1 MKGFWNLTSTI
12 SLTLCTVFLFVYNY
26 EDVYAVPTTHLCRPE
41 QRDALLQFKNEFEVR
56 NSSFPYNSSFSYK
69 VKSESW
75 ANNTECCNWKGITCD
90 PKSGEVIE
98 LDLSSRN
105 LGGQL
110 HSVSSLQTLNYLT
123 TLDLSGNDFSG
134 HIPSSIGDLSNL
146 TFLDLSD
153 NRFSGQIPS
162 VIGNLSHLTH
172 LVFQSNQISGQIP
185 IALLNLTELSTL
197 LLGKNQFTGRIP
209 HNITSLSKLS
219 SFDGSTNSFT
229 GALPSSLFTLPSMD
243 TVHLSD
249 NQLNG
254 ILDLGN
260 ISTPPK
266 LRVLYL
272 GNNNLTGPISSTIS
286 KLINLGVLDLS
297 HYKIQGPIDL
307 RIFSHLKKLRHLD
320 ISYMST
326 TTKIDLNDILT
337 PLDILSLSCFKR
349 LDGLVLSGNHV
360 SVTNKSPISDRPS
373 QLLTDLYLSGC
384 GITEFPEFIRPQN
397 LQRLDLSNNKIKGKV
412 PGSLWTLTYLYYLN
426 LSNNSF
432 TGFENA
438 TTHGLKFRI
447 PMFLFASDNNF
458 TGNIPSFICDLYVSM
473 LDLSNNNFSGLIP
486 RCINFKDFLF
496 HLNLRQNRLHRGLPE
511 NIFENLRTLDVGH
524 NQLTGKL
531 PRSLIHFSSLEVLN
545 VESNFFND
553 TFPFWLSSLPQLK
566 VLVLRSNAFHGPM
579 HTTSF
584 PKLQIID
591 ISHNHFNG
599 ALPSDYFVKWSA
611 MSSLGSIYY
620 QPDEKYMG
628 NSYYHDSVVL
638 MNKDDLVESAI
649 PLPFSDLVD
658 TALDLLKRNNVSAA
672 IFAPGWVYETAQPPN
687 FHTAQNKWWSLV
699 EKSWGIVQTYPQV
712 LPFYSD
718 FNQGFG
724 YHVSLEGRQLSDAP
738 WYNISCQSLQPLLEF
753 KEDNTDII
761 QVTVDAGEASYNRG
775 GNTVFNGRLDGDVN
789 FTARLFKPLL
799 HLSSSPITM
808 SYSVKSDETSKLGLL
823 LCFSSPSRE
832 TKSILVA
839 PQEPIPR
846 FDHVFLK
853 CLVTSK
859 QTISVWTVHEAS
871 LVMDGHTLTEISAF
885 CYIPEN
891 STKTSEY
898 VALLGHISIKDHH
911 VQLQQNLVSLP
922 LPSSWIIE
930 AHNIELITGNSGSKI
945 LRVKLEW
952 RQTQLE
958 DSVLPVY
965 NVYAENVKS
974 TGALR
979 SRKVLE
985 KPRSER
991 VFLGISHVPAYYV
1004 SELVVDSDVKGVSFV
1019 VQPCGLDGSWR
1030 KLDDSP
1036 NFLVDFEGLL

>member
-162 VIGNLSHLTH
+162 IPSVIGNLSHLTHLDLSVNHLSGQIPSVIGNLSHLTH

-260 ISTPPK
+260 ISSPPK

-307 RIFSHLKKLRHLD
+307 H
-320 ISYMST
+320 
-326 TTKIDLNDILT
+326 
-337 PLDILSLSCFKR
+337 
-349 LDGLVLSGNHV
+349 
-360 SVTNKSPISDRPS
+360 RPS

-638 MNKDDLVESAI
+638 MNKGLEMELLRI
-649 PLPFSDLVD
+649 LKIFR
-658 TALDLLKRNNVSAA
+658 ALDFS
-672 IFAPGWVYETAQPPN
+672 G
-687 FHTAQNKWWSLV
+687 NK
-699 EKSWGIVQTYPQV
+699 
-712 LPFYSD
+712 F
-718 FNQGFG
+718 
-724 YHVSLEGRQLSDAP
+724 EG
-738 WYNISCQSLQPLLEF
+738 E
-753 KEDNTDII
+753 
-761 QVTVDAGEASYNRG
+761 
-775 GNTVFNGRLDGDVN
+775 
-789 FTARLFKPLL
+789 
-799 HLSSSPITM
+799 
-808 SYSVKSDETSKLGLL
+808 
-823 LCFSSPSRE
+823 
-832 TKSILVA
+832 
-839 PQEPIPR
+839 IPR
-846 FDHVFLK
+846 FIGLLKELHVLN
-853 CLVTSK
+853 LSNN
-859 QTISVWTVHEAS
+859 
-871 LVMDGHTLTEISAF
+871 AF
-885 CYIPEN
+885 TGLI
-891 STKTSEY
+891 
-898 VALLGHISIKDHH
+898 
-911 VQLQQNLVSLP
+911 
-922 LPSSWIIE
+922 PSSMGNLTALESLDLSQNQLSGEIPQELEELSFLSYMNFSHNQLVGLVPGGTQFRRQNCTSFDGNPGLSGPSLDEICRNIHMSTPHETLESEEEEEEEEVLSWIAVVIGVIPGF
-930 AHNIELITGNSGSKI
+930 AFGWVIGYI
-945 LRVKLEW
+945 LFSYKPEW
-952 RQTQLE
+952 FMNPF
-958 DSVLPVY
+958 V
-965 NVYAENVKS
+965 
-974 TGALR
+974 R
-979 SRKVLE
+979 S
-985 KPRSER
+985 KPRRS
-991 VFLGISHVPAYYV
+991 SNTTH
-1004 SELVVDSDVKGVSFV
+1004 
-1019 VQPCGLDGSWR
+1019 
-1030 KLDDSP
+1030 
-1036 NFLVDFEGLL
+1036 

>member
-172 LVFQSNQISGQIP
+172 LDLSVNHLSGQIPSVIGSLSHLTHLVFQSNQISGQIP

-197 LLGKNQFTGRIP
+197 LLGNNQFTGRIP

-260 ISTPPK
+260 ISSPPN

-326 TTKIDLNDILT
+326 TTKIDLNDIL
-337 PLDILSLSCFKR
+337 SLSCFKR

-360 SVTNKSPISDRPS
+360 SVTNKSPVSDPAS

-496 HLNLRQNRLHRGLPE
+496 HLNLRQNRLHGGRPE

-531 PRSLIHFSSLEVLN
+531 PRSLIHFSSIEVLN
-545 VESNFFND
+545 VESNTIND

-566 VLVLRSNAFHGPM
+566 DLVLRSNAFHGPM

-599 ALPSDYFVKWSA
+599 ALPSNYFVKWSA

-638 MNKDDLVESAI
+638 MNKGLEMELLRILKIFRALDFSGNKFEGEI
-649 PLPFSDLVD
+649 PSSIGLLKELHVLNLSNNAFTGLIPSSMGNL
-658 TALDLLKRNNVSAA
+658 TALESLDLSQNQLSGEIPQELEELSFLSYMNFSHNQLVGLVPGGTQFRRQNCTSFDGNPGLSGPSLDEICRNIHMSTPHETLESEEEEEVLSWIAVV
-672 IFAPGWVYETAQPPN
+672 IGVIPGFAFGWVIGYILFSYKPEWFMN
-687 FHTAQNKWWSLV
+687 
-699 EKSWGIVQTYPQV
+699 
-712 LPFYSD
+712 PF
-718 FNQGFG
+718 
-724 YHVSLEGRQLSDAP
+724 V
-738 WYNISCQSLQPLLEF
+738 
-753 KEDNTDII
+753 
-761 QVTVDAGEASYNRG
+761 
-775 GNTVFNGRLDGDVN
+775 
-789 FTARLFKPLL
+789 
-799 HLSSSPITM
+799 
-808 SYSVKSDETSKLGLL
+808 
-823 LCFSSPSRE
+823 
-832 TKSILVA
+832 
-839 PQEPIPR
+839 
-846 FDHVFLK
+846 
-853 CLVTSK
+853 
-859 QTISVWTVHEAS
+859 
-871 LVMDGHTLTEISAF
+871 
-885 CYIPEN
+885 
-891 STKTSEY
+891 
-898 VALLGHISIKDHH
+898 
-911 VQLQQNLVSLP
+911 
-922 LPSSWIIE
+922 
-930 AHNIELITGNSGSKI
+930 
-945 LRVKLEW
+945 
-952 RQTQLE
+952 
-958 DSVLPVY
+958 
-965 NVYAENVKS
+965 
-974 TGALR
+974 R
-979 SRKVLE
+979 S
-985 KPRSER
+985 KPRRS
-991 VFLGISHVPAYYV
+991 SNTTH
-1004 SELVVDSDVKGVSFV
+1004 
-1019 VQPCGLDGSWR
+1019 
-1030 KLDDSP
+1030 
-1036 NFLVDFEGLL
+1036 

>member
-12 SLTLCTVFLFVYNY
+12 SLTLSTLFVFVYNY
-26 EDVYAVPTTHLCRPE
+26 EDVSAVPITHLCRPE
-41 QRDALLQFKNEFEVR
+41 QRDALLQFKNEFDVL
-56 NSSFPYNSSFSYK
+56 NSSFPYNSSFSSK

-98 LDLSSRN
+98 LDLSSSN

-110 HSVSSLQTLNYLT
+110 HSVSSLQTLSYLT

-153 NRFSGQIPS
+153 NHFSGQIPSAIGNLSHLTNLGLSYNQISGQIPS
-162 VIGNLSHLTH
+162 VIGSLSHLTH

-197 LLGKNQFTGRIP
+197 LLGNNQFTGRIP

-229 GALPSSLFTLPSMD
+229 GALPSSLFTLPSVD

-260 ISTPPK
+260 ISSPPK
-266 LRVLYL
+266 LRVLHL

-297 HYKIQGPIDL
+297 HYKIQGPIDFS
-307 RIFSHLKKLRHLD
+307 IFSHLKKLRHLD
-320 ISYMST
+320 ISYLST
-326 TTKIDLNDILT
+326 TTKIDLN
-337 PLDILSLSCFKR
+337 DILSLSCFKR

-360 SVTNKSPISDRPS
+360 SVTNKSPVSDPPS

-473 LDLSNNNFSGLIP
+473 LDLSNNNFNGLIP

-496 HLNLRQNRLHRGLPE
+496 HLNLRQNRLHGGLPE
-511 NIFENLRTLDVGH
+511 TIFENLRTLDVGH

-545 VESNFFND
+545 VESNTIND

-599 ALPSDYFVKWSA
+599 ALPSNYFVKWSA

-638 MNKDDLVESAI
+638 MNKGLEMELLQNS
-649 PLPFSDLVD
+649 SRGGWLVD

-699 EKSWGIVQTYPQV
+699 EKSWGIVQTYPQI

-718 FNQGFG
+718 FNQMRLLNLGSCF
-724 YHVSLEGRQLSDAP
+724 VSHHHHTRPNPFSELD
-738 WYNISCQSLQPLLEF
+738 
-753 KEDNTDII
+753 KDIRVRCI
-761 QVTVDAGEASYNRG
+761 
-775 GNTVFNGRLDGDVN
+775 
-789 FTARLFKPLL
+789 ARP
-799 HLSSSPITM
+799 HLNQRP
-808 SYSVKSDETSKLGLL
+808 
-823 LCFSSPSRE
+823 FSAHNME
-832 TKSILVA
+832 
-839 PQEPIPR
+839 
-846 FDHVFLK
+846 
-853 CLVTSK
+853 
-859 QTISVWTVHEAS
+859 
-871 LVMDGHTLTEISAF
+871 
-885 CYIPEN
+885 
-891 STKTSEY
+891 
-898 VALLGHISIKDHH
+898 
-911 VQLQQNLVSLP
+911 LVSD
-922 LPSSWIIE
+922 
-930 AHNIELITGNSGSKI
+930 SGSKI

-958 DSVLPVY
+958 DSVLLVY

-974 TGALR
+974 TDVLR

-991 VFLGISHVPAYYV
+991 EFLGVSHVPAYYV

-1019 VQPCGLDGSWR
+1019 VQPCGEDGSWR

-1036 NFLVDFEGLL
+1036 KLLVSLEGLS